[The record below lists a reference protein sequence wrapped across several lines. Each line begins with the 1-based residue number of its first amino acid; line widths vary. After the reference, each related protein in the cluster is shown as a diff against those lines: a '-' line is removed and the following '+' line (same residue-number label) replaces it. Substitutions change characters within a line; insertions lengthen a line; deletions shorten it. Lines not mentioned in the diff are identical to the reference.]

1 MLNWV
6 INCALHRRM
15 LVLGITLGFMVWGL
29 VALRHLNID
38 AFPDTTPVQVQVN
51 TVTPALGPEEVE
63 RQITIPVEQSISG
76 LPALDNVRSIS
87 KFGLSQVVVTFKDG
101 IDIYFARRLIS
112 ERLTSVELP
121 AGITRPSMGP
131 VSTGLGEIFHY
142 ILTSEKRSLTDL
154 RTIQDWTIKPVLR
167 AVPGVAEINS
177 WGGYEKQYQVRI
189 DPNRLINYGL
199 SYDEV
204 LAALEKNNLNAGG
217 GSIATSGA
225 MQLVQGLGRV
235 ATLAQIG
242 DIVIRARDG
251 VPVHVHDVADVEIGA
266 EIRRGAVTYAGQG
279 EAVLGLGF
287 MLMGQNPHEVTSRLK
302 EKLEEIRQTL
312 PSDVHVE
319 TVYDR
324 TELVDHVIDTV
335 RKNLFEGGLFVIAV
349 LFVFLGNLRAGL
361 IVALA
366 IPLSMLFAF
375 SGMLQFAIAGSLMS
389 LGAIDFGLVVDSA
402 VIQIENSTRHI
413 AHDRCKR
420 SLIDVVRDAVFEVRK
435 PTMFGEL
442 IIVLVYVPILTLEG
456 IEGKLFRPMAL
467 TVILALTGSLILS
480 LTVMPVLASLL
491 LPRQLEE
498 RDPLVVRLSRWM
510 YAPILRFVM
519 RHSGAVLGM
528 ALCVLALAGIVARG
542 LGTEFIPRLSEGAIV
557 ANVIRL
563 AGTDL
568 DETVRYNTQ
577 MEKALLAAFPY
588 EIRFV
593 WSRIGTAEVA
603 TDPMGVELSD
613 IFLSLT
619 PRQQWKRAQT
629 QAELVGLIQR
639 ELRDM
644 PGQRVA
650 ITQPIEMR
658 MNEMIAGVRGDVA
671 MKLYGDDLDVLK
683 DKARE
688 MGAILGSIRGAT
700 DMSTEQ
706 LTGQPVLQVRV
717 DQEALARHG
726 VSARVVMDLVESL
739 GSKPLG
745 EIIEGQ
751 LRFPLIARLS
761 DAYRRDAEAIRSIVI
776 PTPSGQRIPLANL
789 AAVEE
794 VEGPSTITRE
804 WGQRRTTVQ
813 VNVRG
818 RDVGGFVAEAQHR
831 IAGET
836 KLPPGRYRVEWG
848 GQFEHFE
855 RARNRL
861 LIVVPLVLAMIFG
874 LLYITYN
881 RLSDAVRIFTGVPF
895 AVVGGVIA
903 LWIRDMP
910 FSISAGVGFI
920 ALSGVA
926 VLNGM
931 VLVSHVRQILERGLP
946 LRDAVQD
953 AATTRLRP
961 VLMTALVA
969 SLGFIPMALSTGVGA
984 EVQRPLATVVVGGV
998 ISSTLLT
1005 LLVLPAIYLVFG
1017 ASPVAARKD
1026 DPVQIEEHI
1035 VLATNPIGDPTGAKA
1050 GSVHA

>member
-1 MLNWV
+1 MLNWI
-6 INCALHRRM
+6 INWSLRRRL
-15 LVLGITLGFMVWGL
+15 LVLGVTLGFIVWGL
-29 VALRHLNID
+29 IAVSHLNID
-38 AFPDTTPVQVQVN
+38 AFPDTTPVQVQIN
-51 TVTPALGPEEVE
+51 TVAPALGPEEVE

-76 LPALDNVRSIS
+76 LPSLTNVRSIS
-87 KFGLSQVVVTFKDG
+87 KFGLSQVVVTFGDDV
-101 IDIYFARRLIS
+101 DIYFGRRLIG
-112 ERLTSVELP
+112 ERLATVELP
-121 AGITRPSMGP
+121 AGIATPEMGP
-131 VSTGLGEIFHY
+131 VATGLGEIFHY
-142 ILTSEKRSLTDL
+142 VIHSNSRSLTEL

-189 DPNRLINYGL
+189 DPNRLIKYGL

-204 LAALEKNNLNAGG
+204 VEALERNNLNAGG
-217 GSIATSGA
+217 GSIASGGA

-235 ATLAQIG
+235 STLDQIG
-242 DIVIRARDG
+242 DIVVKAKDG
-251 VPVHVHDVADVEIGA
+251 IPIHVHDVADVEIGA
-266 EIRRGAVTYAGQG
+266 EIRRGAVTFGGRG

-287 MLMGQNPHEVTSRLK
+287 MLMGQNPHDVTTRLK
-302 EKLEEIRQTL
+302 AKLDEIKPTL
-312 PSDVHVE
+312 PPDVQIE

-324 TELVDHVIDTV
+324 TELVEHVIDTV
-335 RKNLFEGGLFVIAV
+335 RKNLFEGGLLVIAV
-349 LFVFLGNLRAGL
+349 LFMFLGNLRAGL

-402 VIQIENSTRHI
+402 VIQIENATRHI
-413 AHDRCKR
+413 AHDRRKR
-420 SLIDVVRDAVFEVRK
+420 NIIDVVRDAVLEVRK

-467 TVILALTGSLILS
+467 TVIFALAGSLILS
-480 LTVMPVLASLL
+480 LTLMPVLASLL
-491 LPRQLEE
+491 LPRRLEE
-498 RDPLVVRLSRWM
+498 RDPFVVRSCRWL

-519 RHSGAVLGM
+519 RHNLAVLGM
-528 ALCVLALAGIVARG
+528 ALCVLGVAVIIARG
-542 LGTEFIPRLSEGAIV
+542 LGAEFIPRLSEGAIV

-568 DETVRYNTQ
+568 DESTRYNTQ
-577 MEKALLAAFPY
+577 MERALLAAFPD
-588 EIRFV
+588 EIRYV
-593 WSRIGTAEVA
+593 WSRTGTAEVA
-603 TDPMGVELSD
+603 TDPMGVELTD
-613 IFLSLT
+613 IFLSFT
-619 PRQQWKRAQT
+619 PRQQWKRARP
-629 QAELVGLIQR
+629 QAELVELIQR

-650 ITQPIEMR
+650 MTQPIEMR

-683 DKARE
+683 ATGDRI
-688 MGAILGSIRGAT
+688 GAILGSIRGAA

-706 LTGQPVLQVRV
+706 LTGQPVLQVQV
-717 DQEALARHG
+717 DQDALARHG
-726 VSARVVMDLVESL
+726 VPAKAVMDIVESL

-745 EIIEGQ
+745 EVIEGQ
-751 LRFPLIARLS
+751 LRFPLVARLP
-761 DAYRRDAEAIRSIVI
+761 DAYRRDADAIRAILL
-776 PTPSGQRIPLANL
+776 PTASGQRVPLANL

-818 RDVGGFVAEAQHR
+818 RDVVSYIAEAQRR
-831 IAGET
+831 IAAEVP
-836 KLPPGRYRVEWG
+836 LPPGRYHIEWG

-861 LIVVPLVLAMIFG
+861 MIVVPVVLVMIFA
-874 LLYITYN
+874 LLYFTYN
-881 RLSDAVRIFTGVPF
+881 RFSDALRIFTAVPL
-895 AVVGGVIA
+895 AVVGGVVA
-903 LWIRDMP
+903 LWTRDLP

-931 VLVSHVRQILERGLP
+931 VLVSHVRQLLAHRLE
-946 LRDAVQD
+946 LRAAVGE
-953 AATTRLRP
+953 AAMTRLRP
-961 VLMTALVA
+961 VVMTALVA
-969 SLGFIPMALSTGVGA
+969 SLGFVPMALSTGVGA
-984 EVQRPLATVVVGGV
+984 EVQRPLATVVIGGV

-1005 LLVLPAIYLVFG
+1005 LLVLPAIYLAFG
-1017 ASPVAARKD
+1017 ASVAAARQEESREAEEAIPAVG
-1026 DPVQIEEHI
+1026 PVGE
-1035 VLATNPIGDPTGAKA
+1035 PTGTAA
-1050 GSVHA
+1050 EHVHA